1 MRLPFFLKP
10 TSSAGQALLLRKDI
24 APGFFFC
31 YQYGLKRLLP
41 LFLVLLVLLSAVI
54 HAADE
59 AERPSQA
66 SLVVEY
72 GIDSLERRYY
82 RPVFH
87 FDFPGRRS
95 NLFAEV
101 QYHSRMNGRLQG
113 AIDYWVMAGAQKV
126 LNENVT
132 AELRLNHFCRHETLR
147 DTPYVWNLNELL
159 GRVILDRGD
168 LTLALG
174 GGAFIGGSDGYRE
187 LLTAG
192 GEWRG
197 MLIPELTL
205 QAEFKLVN
213 FSRLYHDCGFS
224 LALNRNVDIFF
235 RNARHYEFRNTSYL
249 GLRFRSGNGDSAL
262 LDNMKVL
269 VGASPF
275 DERFKLEIEGDFKLE
290 FFRSDTRRVV
300 LGVEFESP
308 ILNGDGFFAQFW
320 PGKMIYDL
328 GLDYEKTVAPGL
340 FAAWV
345 ARYRADIPVDDDLP
359 FTASLFTGLA
369 LRNQAEFDVL
379 GRDVRYE
386 VAAGYDFKRG
396 LGASGR
402 LGLGI
407 WNGASWRVFTETRVH
422 ADAGRIRFDIRLLAS
437 SGGPVEL
444 RPYLGWKK
452 EIGLDPHQEAPGK
465 FLLGL
470 GFFKKF

>member
-1 MRLPFFLKP
+1 MNRYLPLLL
-10 TSSAGQALLLRKDI
+10 AALALLSVPALAGEDD
-24 APGFFFC
+24 A
-31 YQYGLKRLLP
+31 GLNN
-41 LFLVLLVLLSAVI
+41 
-54 HAADE
+54 
-59 AERPSQA
+59 A

-72 GIDSLERRYY
+72 GLDSLERRYY

-87 FDFPGRRS
+87 FDFPGRRN

-113 AIDYWVMAGAQKV
+113 AIDYWVMAGAQKA
-126 LNENVT
+126 LNEKVT
-132 AELRLNHFCRHETLR
+132 VELRLNHFCRHETLR
-147 DTPYVWNLNELL
+147 DTPYVWNLNEVL

-174 GGAFIGGSDGYRE
+174 AGVFVGGSAGYRE
-187 LLTAG
+187 LVTAS

-197 MLIPELTL
+197 LFIPELSL
-205 QAEFKLVN
+205 QAEVKLVN
-213 FSRLYHDCGFS
+213 FSRLYHDGGFA
-224 LALNRNVDIFF
+224 LALNRNVDLFF
-235 RNARHYEFRNTSYL
+235 RNTRHYEFRNASYL
-249 GLRFRSGNGDSAL
+249 GLRFKSHGESGAF
-262 LDNMKVL
+262 LDAMKVL

-275 DERFKLEIEGDFKLE
+275 DDRFKLEIEGDFKLE
-290 FFRSDTRRVV
+290 FFRNDSRRVV

-328 GLDYEKTVAPGL
+328 GLDYEKRVAPEL

-359 FTASLFTGLA
+359 FAASLFTGLA
-369 LRNQAEFDVL
+369 LRNQEEFDVL
-379 GRDVRYE
+379 ESDVRYE
-386 VAAGYDFKRG
+386 AAVGYDFKRG
-396 LGASGR
+396 LAFSGK

-407 WNGASWRVFTETRVH
+407 WDCAALKVFTEMRAH
-422 ADAGRIRFDIRLLAS
+422 ADPRRIRFDIRLLAGS
-437 SGGPVEL
+437 RGRVEL

-452 EIGLDPHQEAPGK
+452 EIGLDPAQETPGK
-465 FLLGL
+465 FLFGL

>member
-1 MRLPFFLKP
+1 MK
-10 TSSAGQALLLRKDI
+10 KN
-24 APGFFFC
+24 
-31 YQYGLKRLLP
+31 LP
-41 LFLVLLVLLSAVI
+41 LILVLLVLLPAAV
-54 HAADE
+54 HAAE
-59 AERPSQA
+59 ETRGENNA

-72 GIDSLERRYY
+72 GLDSLERRYY

-87 FDFPGRRS
+87 FDFPVPKG
-95 NLFAEV
+95 NIFAEV
-101 QYHSRMNGRLQG
+101 QYHSRLNGRLQG
-113 AIDYWVMAGAQKV
+113 AIDYWVMAGAQKT
-126 LNENVT
+126 LSEIAT
-132 AELRLNHFCRHETLR
+132 IELRLNHFCRHETLR
-147 DTPYVWNLNELL
+147 DTPYVWNLNEVL
-159 GRVILDRGD
+159 GRVIGNAGG
-168 LTLALG
+168 LTLAFG
-174 GGAFIGGSDGYRE
+174 GGVFIGGSAGYRE

-197 MLIPELTL
+197 FLIPELSL
-205 QAEFKLVN
+205 QADFKLVN

-235 RNARHYEFRNTSYL
+235 RNTRHYEFRNTSYL
-249 GLRFRSGNGDSAL
+249 GLRFRSGNGDSAS

-290 FFRSDTRRVV
+290 FFRNDSRRLV

-328 GLDYEKTVAPGL
+328 GLDYELSLAPGR

-345 ARYRADIPVDDDLP
+345 ARYRADMPVDDDQP
-359 FTASLFTGLA
+359 FAASLFTGLA

-379 GRDVRYE
+379 ERDVRYE
-386 VAAGYDFKRG
+386 VVAGYDFKRG
-396 LGASGR
+396 LAFNSK

-407 WNGASWRVFTETRVH
+407 WDRAPLKVFMEMRAH
-422 ADAGRIRFDIRLLAS
+422 ADPGLIRFDIRLLAS
-437 SGGPVEL
+437 GGRRVEL
-444 RPYLGWKK
+444 RPFLGWKK
-452 EIGLDPHQEAPGK
+452 EIGLDPARDVPGK
-465 FLLGL
+465 FLFGL